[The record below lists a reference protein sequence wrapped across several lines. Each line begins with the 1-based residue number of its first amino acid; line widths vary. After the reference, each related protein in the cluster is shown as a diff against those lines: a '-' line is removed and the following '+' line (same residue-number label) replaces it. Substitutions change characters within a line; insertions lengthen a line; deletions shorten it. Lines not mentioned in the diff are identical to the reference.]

1 VYGTPL
7 PTGGEIVKAI
17 MKAATTGQDGNV
29 LVIVL
34 VLLAV
39 GSLILAPLLGL
50 MGTGV
55 LAGQVYEDKTEE
67 LYAADAGVEDA
78 IWRIETD
85 LFDSYPYEYAEPLVI
100 NDKSVNITVFRRDLD
115 PTCREELR
123 YRIISTATS
132 EDGSG
137 TTVDTHLSVSY
148 LDLSAFLDNAIVSN
162 STITI
167 QPGNVVNGDVW
178 LPDRDDLT
186 NKGSID
192 GTVKD
197 TNNMTVTWPTYEQF
211 SSWYLALAGG
221 DGATDPGPCIDVKY
235 DQTIGPCYREG
246 SLEVDNTGDEAT
258 LVLEGIAYI
267 AGDLEFQQAGSKNYT
282 INLNGHTI
290 FVEGGITFASDHVGI
305 SGSGCI
311 IAAGDIDFQPSIDSE
326 GDEFVLVMSILGEVE
341 FHPSGTFTGC
351 IVGNVNVQL
360 QPGNT
365 IDWISPEGKGLDF
378 PLGVGDADELP
389 PVTGTTIESWEIS

>member
-1 VYGTPL
+1 MKL
-7 PTGGEIVKAI
+7 NVKTVIKTAI
-17 MKAATTGQDGNV
+17 SDEKGAG
-29 LVIVL
+29 VL
-34 VLLAV
+34 VLV
-39 GSLILAPLLGL
+39 LILLVVGGLILTPLLGL
-50 MGTGV
+50 MSTGLV
-55 LAGQVYEDKTEE
+55 SGQVYEKKTDE

-78 IWRIETD
+78 IWQIQND
-85 LFDSYPYEYAEPLVI
+85 VPDSYPYEYPEPLVV
-100 NDKSVNITVFRRDLD
+100 NDKSVNVTIFRQDLD
-115 PTCREELR
+115 PTCGEELR
-123 YRIISTATS
+123 YQITSTATS
-132 EDGSG
+132 EVGSN
-137 TTVDTHLSVSY
+137 TKVDAHLSVSY

-197 TNNMTVTWPTYEQF
+197 SNNMTVTWPTYEQF

-221 DGATDPGPCIDVKY
+221 EGATDPGPWIDVKY

-258 LVLEGIAYI
+258 LVLEGTAYI

-389 PVTGTTIESWEIS
+389 PVTGTRIESWEIS